1 MFISCECWHLFF
13 NKYRI
18 TTVLKVE
25 TDIISSIAAS
35 PIGWAMILLIIYVKI
50 FKTGVIVF
58 ISDVKICLS
67 SHLPIIFKISQFL
80 RMRVTNRAI
89 FFLWIKV
96 SLVIQTLS
104 AVHIKR
110 KMSNLP
116 RSIVIIIHVPVEEK
130 RVL

>member
-1 MFISCECWHLFF
+1 MFISSECWHLFF

-35 PIGWAMILLIIYVKI
+35 PIGWAMILVIIYVKI
-50 FKTGVIVF
+50 FKTGVVVF
-58 ISDVKICLS
+58 IGDVKICLS
-67 SHLPIIFKISQFL
+67 SHLPIIFKIDQFL
-80 RMRVTNRAI
+80 RMSYQQSY

-110 KMSNLP
+110 KMSHLP